1 MTEIILND
9 LQFCVLCVFCSD
21 CLLFQCFI
29 QEMIPQLSLNEIFQP
44 TNVETNKEISAQWG
58 GEVISVMIITI
69 LVSEKRKCYE
79 KYLDNIIS

>member
-1 MTEIILND
+1 MASTIWSIVTFKHSIMMTEIILND

-44 TNVETNKEISAQWG
+44 TNVETNKEISAQ
-58 GEVISVMIITI
+58 
-69 LVSEKRKCYE
+69 
-79 KYLDNIIS
+79 